1 MANTNQS
8 KTAEQLSLVKTVLD
22 HIYESRKQ
30 INSLEEKAYEYLHD
44 LLENKG
50 KVAFRFNEDK
60 YPLKDVPDDKKIY
73 SAAVMGSRVVHVV
86 IDGECRT
93 EDGSILSVYV
103 KGGQVL
109 VDGFFAEQ
117 APDGKERLFSVD
129 LQDIGNPENVLSFII
144 DNFEEN

>member
-1 MANTNQS
+1 MDNTDQT
-8 KTAEQLSLVKTVLD
+8 KTAEQLSLVNTVLD
-22 HIYESRKQ
+22 HIREVRKQ
-30 INSLEEKAYEYLHD
+30 IDALEAKAYEYIHD
-44 LLENKG
+44 LLGNKG

-117 APDGKERLFSVD
+117 APDGKERLFCVD

>member
-117 APDGKERLFSVD
+117 APDGKERLFCVD
-129 LQDIGNPENVLSFII
+129 LQDIGNPENVLLFII
-144 DNFEEN
+144 DNFVED